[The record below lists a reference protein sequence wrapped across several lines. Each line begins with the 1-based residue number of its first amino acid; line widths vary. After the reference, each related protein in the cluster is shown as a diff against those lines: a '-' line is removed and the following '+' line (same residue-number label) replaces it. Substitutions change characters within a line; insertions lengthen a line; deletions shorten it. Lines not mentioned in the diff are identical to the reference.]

1 MAVIQGTF
9 NSFVDTANN
18 AIDIANTLD
27 MLDTTDVPLL
37 SRVGRDSLRKQCIA
51 LKHEW
56 LQGAMRGLDVSLA
69 ASAAGFN
76 NTTDPVN
83 VTLATG
89 EAKKVAVNDILLAD
103 TELVRITAVNLTTDV
118 ISVARAF
125 GGSTAASHADGST
138 VSIVG
143 QAWLTDADPG
153 TGRYTTVTNVYNY
166 VQAYNSS
173 IKVTSTEQSIE
184 KYVRQNTMDA
194 QLRDEMKVM
203 WQTWER
209 ALLHGRKVQPT
220 ATVAGA
226 MDGILVNIG
235 NSYAKAGAALTEQFL
250 IDAQKDIYDAGGP
263 QSLTGFVGST
273 QRQFVS
279 RLLDPYRQTSRTD
292 TTAGTRVTT
301 FESDFG
307 SIDFVLDRNI
317 PKDTIVLVDLS
328 RIGFG
333 PFRDHAMKM
342 VPIATTSGF
351 YKQAQVFGQYTS
363 ELHDPQAHAK
373 ITGLATA

>member
-18 AIDIANTLD
+18 AIDIADTLD

-37 SRVGRDSLRKQCIA
+37 SRVGKDSMRKQVVA

-56 LQGAMRGLDVSLA
+56 LEGAMRGLDVKLA
-69 ASAAGFN
+69 ADANFD
-76 NTTDPVN
+76 NTTDPVDIA
-83 VTLATG
+83 VAAG
-89 EAKKVAVNDILLAD
+89 EGKKLAVNDILLAD
-103 TELVRITAVNLTTDV
+103 SELVRVTAISTDT

-125 GGSTAASHADGST
+125 GGSTAASHADAGT
-138 VSIVG
+138 VQIVG

-209 ALLHGRKVQPT
+209 ALLHGRKVAPT

-226 MDGILVNIG
+226 MDGILVRIG
-235 NSYAKAGAALTEQFL
+235 NAYAKAGAALVEQDL
-250 IDAQKDIYDAGGP
+250 ITAQKDVYDAGGP
-263 QSLTGFVGST
+263 QVLTGFVGST

-292 TTAGTRVTT
+292 TTAGSRVNT

-307 SIDFVLDRNI
+307 EINFVLDRNI
-317 PKDTIVLVDLS
+317 PKDTIILVDIG

-333 PFRDHAMKM
+333 PLRDHAMKM
-342 VPIATTSGF
+342 LPIATKSGF
-351 YKQAQVFGQYTS
+351 YREAQVFGQYTS
-363 ELHDPQAHAK
+363 ELHDAYAHAK
-373 ITGLATA
+373 ITGLATS